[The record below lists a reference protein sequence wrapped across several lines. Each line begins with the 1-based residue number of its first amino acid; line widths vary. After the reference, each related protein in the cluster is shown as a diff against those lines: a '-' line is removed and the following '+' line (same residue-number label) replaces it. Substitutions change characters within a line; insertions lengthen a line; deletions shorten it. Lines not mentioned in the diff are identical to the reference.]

1 MLAQSFKTAEELGL
15 SEEQVDALKK
25 TLVLLETGQLIHKK
39 ISNLFSFDEQGLE
52 YTGHFNM
59 QTWNKVTECGTVCCI
74 GGTAEL
80 IGDDVDFINQ
90 TEELYALFYPETP
103 YYQDITPSQAAT
115 ALRSY
120 LTTGSA
126 NWEEVLKTP

>member
-15 SEEQVDALKK
+15 PEKQVEALKK
-25 TLVLLETGQLIHKK
+25 TLVLLETGKLIHQK
-39 ISNLFSFDEQGLE
+39 INDLFTLDERGE

-59 QTWNKVTECGTVCCI
+59 QTWNKAIGCGTVCCI

-80 IGDDVDFINQ
+80 IGGVEFLGTPDA
-90 TEELYALFYPETP
+90 LYALFYPETAD
-103 YYQDITPSQAAT
+103 YQDITPSQAAT

-120 LTTGSA
+120 LTTGKA
-126 NWEEVLKTP
+126 NWKEVLKTP